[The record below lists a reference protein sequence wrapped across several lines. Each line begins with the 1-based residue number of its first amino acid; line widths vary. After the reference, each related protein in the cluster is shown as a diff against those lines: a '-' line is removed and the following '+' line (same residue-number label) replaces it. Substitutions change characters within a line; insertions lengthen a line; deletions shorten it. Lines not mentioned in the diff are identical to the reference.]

1 MALSKAQ
8 KLRKKAEREGR
19 LEPSGQRLGWNGVN
33 PITKVTPTK
42 LERLQR
48 LENKH
53 KRKRNGCHGDDGS
66 VFCNGSERRYNRT
79 QRFYA
84 PILMAIVLELQA
96 ITSLGSARFQNTH
109 FPPNNVS

>member
-19 LEPSGQRLGWNGVN
+19 LNPGEQRLGWNGVN
-33 PITKVTPTK
+33 PVTKVAPTK
-42 LERLQR
+42 LERLLR

-66 VFCNGSERRYNRT
+66 VFCNGSERRYLDNLALS
-79 QRFYA
+79 Q
-84 PILMAIVLELQA
+84 
-96 ITSLGSARFQNTH
+96 
-109 FPPNNVS
+109 